1 MDRGSQLE
9 SMLGGPAISKALTLG
24 TQLLSQQATWISRR
38 ENNTRKKEYL
48 YIKSKMIAINV
59 SLELL
64 SQRRWMRSV
73 PLMGVDEQDA
83 EAVRFRF

>member
-1 MDRGSQLE
+1 
-9 SMLGGPAISKALTLG
+9 
-24 TQLLSQQATWISRR
+24 
-38 ENNTRKKEYL
+38 
-48 YIKSKMIAINV
+48 MIAINV